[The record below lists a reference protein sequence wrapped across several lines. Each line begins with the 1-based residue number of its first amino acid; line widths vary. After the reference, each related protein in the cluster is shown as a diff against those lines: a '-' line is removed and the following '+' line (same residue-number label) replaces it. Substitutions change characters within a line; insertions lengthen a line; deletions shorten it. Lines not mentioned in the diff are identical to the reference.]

1 VQTADVVEARPAF
14 SDYEEIFMI
23 GHSSTFRKSLR
34 FVMALVMASVCV
46 VAAAES
52 GGQAVNAGTKVAFR
66 APQNTAPAMRLT
78 ENNELVLSA
87 APREDD
93 AEAETIYG
101 PVAEYLS
108 TVLGKKVVFKH
119 AGNWGVYQGLMQKGA
134 YDIVFDG
141 PHFNSWRV
149 DRVQHNVLAK
159 VPGEHVFVVLVKK
172 DNDKIRELK
181 QLAGRTICGHAPPNL
196 GTLTALN
203 EFDNP
208 ARQPIIVNIDGW
220 KHIYQGMLAGKCV
233 AAAIPLKKLEQF
245 EKDSGR
251 QAKIVFRGATLPDN
265 ALSAGPRLSLQ
276 DQEKITRALLTPE
289 GEKATMKLRE
299 KYAAGR
305 PFTAA
310 SNKEFAG
317 LGTYLKNEWGY

>member
-1 VQTADVVEARPAF
+1 MRKRYGYPFKQTVPFLIA
-14 SDYEEIFMI
+14 I
-23 GHSSTFRKSLR
+23 GA
-34 FVMALVMASVCV
+34 ALATA

-52 GGQAVNAGTKVAFR
+52 AGQKASPATKVAYR
-66 APQNTAPAMRLT
+66 TTTNDTAPAFRLT

-87 APREDD
+87 APREED
-93 AEAETIYG
+93 AEAEAIYG

-108 TVLGKKVVFKH
+108 TALGKKVVFKH

-149 DRVQHNVLAK
+149 DRAQHNVLVK
-159 VPGEHVFVVLVKK
+159 IPGDHVFVVLVRK

-181 QLAGRTICGHAPPNL
+181 QLAGRTICAHAPPNL

-208 ARQPIIVNIDGW
+208 ARQPLIINTDGW
-220 KHIYQGMLAGKCV
+220 KDIYEGMLANKCV
-233 AAAIPLKKLEQF
+233 AAVVPLKALEKF
-245 EKDSGR
+245 EKNTGQQS
-251 QAKIVFRGATLPDN
+251 KIVFRGATLPDN
-265 ALSAGPRLSLQ
+265 AVSAGPRLGTQ
-276 DQEKITRALLTPE
+276 DQEKITRALLSPE
-289 GEKATMKLRE
+289 GEKATARLRE
-299 KYAAGR
+299 KYASGK
-305 PFTAA
+305 PFSAA
-310 SNKEFAG
+310 NNKEFAG